1 MHRRFLVAV
10 SSVTLLAAG
19 ALHLSTG
26 VAGGQATSPLPQTV
40 SITVE
45 LDLPEGGSDGPVV
58 YQVTDVPVGD
68 GPELTGA
75 DLIANPS
82 GWCGSLAVDVDNVAR
97 TITMTPDEVCNFETA
112 TVEVVGEGI
121 DTLTTISDELW
132 TTDEEGCVMNLVQAS
147 ATVGVA
153 TIGWTTEL
161 TGPTP
166 TDVGSAQGINAP
178 AADCSVDMAE
188 GGASVFSYETP
199 TTPTTETPTT
209 AAPTT
214 EAPAAAPAAVI
225 RPAFTG

>member
-1 MHRRFLVAV
+1 M
-10 SSVTLLAAG
+10 
-19 ALHLSTG
+19 
-26 VAGGQATSPLPQTV
+26 
-40 SITVE
+40 
-45 LDLPEGGSDGPVV
+45 V

-166 TDVGSAQGINAP
+166 TDVGSA
-178 AADCSVDMAE
+178 
-188 GGASVFSYETP
+188 GGDQRAGRRLLGRHGRRWRLGVLLRDP